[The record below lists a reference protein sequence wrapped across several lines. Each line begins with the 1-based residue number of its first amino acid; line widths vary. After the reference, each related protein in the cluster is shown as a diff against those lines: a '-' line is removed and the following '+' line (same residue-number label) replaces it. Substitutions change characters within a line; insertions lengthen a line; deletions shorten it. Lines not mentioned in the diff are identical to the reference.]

1 MKGQLGS
8 GVEEYQIPFLLG
20 VKIWQKENIRNGLRK
35 KT

>member
-8 GVEEYQIPFLLG
+8 GVEECRIPFLLG
-20 VKIWQKENIRNGLRK
+20 VEIWQKENMRNGSRK